1 MNRAIGTLVALG
13 VVAAMIYAIVNYD
26 SYTSICFNDAP
37 EVETLSSEEPIIE
50 ADSLNVDD
58 IIVEATD
65 SLVTVE

>member
-1 MNRAIGTLVALG
+1 MALG
-13 VVAAMIYAIVNYD
+13 VAAAMIYAIVNYD

-50 ADSLNVDD
+50 VDSLNFED

-65 SLVTVE
+65 SFVTVE